1 MPEKNY
7 PTPVKWEGRGNGT
20 AWISVGYPDRGRH
33 FQCDY
38 YGDMEEGPKT
48 TMDFAYDPPD
58 WVVEALGLV
67 DFRIA
72 EKEPAR

>member
-1 MPEKNY
+1 MPEKSC
-7 PTPVKWEGRGNGT
+7 PTPVKWEARRGGS

-38 YGDMEEGPKT
+38 YGDMEAGPKT

-58 WVVEALGLV
+58 WVVEALSLADHRVSREG
-67 DFRIA
+67 
-72 EKEPAR
+72 